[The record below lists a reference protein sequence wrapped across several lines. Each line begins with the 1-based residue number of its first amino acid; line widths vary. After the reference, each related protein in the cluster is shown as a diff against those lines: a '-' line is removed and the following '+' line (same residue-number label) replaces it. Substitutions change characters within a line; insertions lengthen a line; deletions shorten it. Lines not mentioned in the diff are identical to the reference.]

1 MRRFAA
7 SALAALLQTTGAWA
21 VDLTC
26 TDTGERNH
34 TVDASDIRVLRLETG
49 TGILRLRGSDE
60 IDEVRVSAR
69 ACSRDPEM
77 LDDIDFR
84 FETDGDV
91 LTLTDRLPEGANHP
105 EAMFARLDLMLN
117 VPSDLIIE
125 VSDRREPLE
134 IANVAGLKVD
144 SGRGEVTISGVTGD
158 AEVRTGRGDLRIEN
172 IGGNLTLSRDFGEMI
187 VQNVR
192 GDVVIE
198 WAGRGNSSISNVGG
212 SLRVIRNGRGN
223 IGAQRIGGDFIVEAN
238 QAGEIAHRGV
248 EGKVEIADPSG
259 LPADEGQDPEEEEG
273 KGPPHKRP

>member
-1 MRRFAA
+1 MGRFAA

-26 TDTGERNH
+26 TDTGERND
-34 TVDASDIRVLRLETG
+34 TMDARDIRVLRLDTG

-69 ACSRDPEM
+69 ACSRDPAM
-77 LDDIDFR
+77 LDEIDFR
-84 FETDGDV
+84 FDTDGDV

-105 EAMFARLDLMLN
+105 EAMFARLDLMLS
-117 VPSDLIIE
+117 VPSDLIVE

-144 SGRGEVTISGVTGD
+144 SERGEVTISGVTGN

-192 GDVVIE
+192 GDVVVE

-212 SLRVIRNGRGN
+212 SLRVLRNGRGN
-223 IGAQRIGGDFIVEAN
+223 IGAQRISGDFIVEAN
-238 QAGEIAHRGV
+238 QAGEIAYREVG
-248 EGKVEIADPSG
+248 GKVELAERSG
-259 LPADEGQDPEEEEG
+259 LPEDEGQDAEEEEG
-273 KGPPHKRP
+273 KGPPHKRH